1 MQEQLQED
9 LKKKR
14 TEALQQLKE
23 NGEEIA
29 QMEQEIFEV
38 GRNLKKGLE
47 ENHKFEQVST
57 VDFHDTPEVMSLFRY
72 R

>member
-1 MQEQLQED
+1 MQVD

-57 VDFHDTPEVMSLFRY
+57 AAFHVQLEVMSLFRD